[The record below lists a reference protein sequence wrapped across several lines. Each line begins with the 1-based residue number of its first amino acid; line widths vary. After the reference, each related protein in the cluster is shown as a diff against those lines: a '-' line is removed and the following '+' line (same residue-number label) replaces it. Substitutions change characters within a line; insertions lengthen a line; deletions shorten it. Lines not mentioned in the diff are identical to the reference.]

1 MLGMMRSS
9 TGVAM
14 GILDEGSRAGV
25 DEITESGIG
34 VTLPENC
41 EVGSVRELERWGS

>member
-1 MLGMMRSS
+1 MLGVTRSS
-9 TGVAM
+9 AGAAM
-14 GILDEGSRAGV
+14 GVLDKGSQAGV

-34 VTLPENC
+34 VMLPENC